1 MMRTLYGR
9 LAAALLVI
17 LVLVGGL
24 VFVAGL
30 ASVRHFLNEVHQKV
44 NRDLA
49 EHLVAD
55 SLPME
60 NGEIREEEL
69 EHIFHVLMVI
79 NPNIEV
85 YLLDPQGEILAY
97 SAPKGIVV
105 RERVDLGPIHQFLE
119 VESRLPVLGDDPRNE
134 TGTKVFS
141 AAPIGAAS
149 GPDGYLYVVL
159 AGQQWDSAVA
169 MLQGSFILRLAT
181 VAIAMGLLVA
191 LLIGLLVFAWITR
204 RARHLEQAM
213 GEFRDSGFRE
223 HRPLVEG
230 DGKGRDEIDRLS
242 RTFDAM
248 ATRLVAQL
256 DELEKTDRLRRELVA
271 NISHDLRTPLTS
283 LRGFLETMALKQ
295 SSLSPEERRTYLEG
309 AIRQTD
315 RLSRLVADLFE
326 LARLESGTQ
335 EMEVESLAL
344 AELAQDAVQQFR
356 LQADERGI
364 DLQVEVPGG
373 PATVEGDMSLLARV
387 LDNLLDNGLRFTS
400 GGGQVTVGLRESR
413 QWVSVEVRDTG
424 CGIAPEDLPYVFDR
438 FFGRKQR
445 DAGSDHAGLGL
456 AITKRI
462 VELHGGTIEV
472 ASQLGEGTTFS
483 VTLPSRGSAM

>member
-24 VFVAGL
+24 FFVAGL

-105 RERVDLGPIHQFLE
+105 RERVDLGPVHQFLE
-119 VESRLPVLGDDPRNE
+119 VDSRLPVLGDDPRNE

-141 AAPIGAAS
+141 AAPIGAS
-149 GPDGYLYVVL
+149 TEPDGYLYVVL

-169 MLQGSFILRLAT
+169 MLQGSYILRLAAG
-181 VAIAMGLLVA
+181 AIGLGLLVA
-191 LLIGLLVFAWITR
+191 LLIGSLVFAWITR
-204 RARHLEQAM
+204 RARHLERAM
-213 GEFRDSGFRE
+213 GDFRDSGFRE
-223 HRPLVEG
+223 HRPLVEQSRRE
-230 DGKGRDEIDRLS
+230 RDEIDRLS

-248 ATRLVAQL
+248 AARLVAQL
-256 DELEKTDRLRRELVA
+256 DELEKTDQLRRELVA

-295 SSLSPEERRTYLEG
+295 ASLSSEERRDYLEG

-335 EMEVESLAL
+335 EMEVETLAL
-344 AELAQDAVQQFR
+344 AELAQDEVQQFR
-356 LQADERGI
+356 LQADKRGI

-400 GGGQVTVGLRESR
+400 GGGQVTLGLRESP

-424 CGIAPEDLPYVFDR
+424 SGIAPEDLPYVFDR
-438 FFGRKQR
+438 FFGRKHR
-445 DAGSDHAGLGL
+445 DLESDHAGLGL

>member
-24 VFVAGL
+24 FFVAGL

-105 RERVDLGPIHQFLE
+105 RDRVDLRPVHQFLE
-119 VESRLPVLGDDPRNE
+119 VDARLPVLGDDPRND
-134 TGTKVFS
+134 TGSKVFS
-141 AAPIGAAS
+141 AAPIGAAAE
-149 GPDGYLYVVL
+149 PDGYLYVVL

-169 MLQGSFILRLAT
+169 MLQGSFILRLAS

-204 RARHLEQAM
+204 RARQLEQAM
-213 GEFRDSGFRE
+213 GEFRDRGFRE

-230 DGKGRDEIDRLS
+230 EGKERDEIDRLS

-248 ATRLVAQL
+248 AARLVAQL
-256 DELEKTDRLRRELVA
+256 DELEKTDQLRRELVA

-295 SSLSPEERRTYLEG
+295 STLSPEERRTFLEG

-335 EMEVESLAL
+335 EMELETLAL

-400 GGGQVTVGLRESR
+400 GGGQVTVGLHESP
-413 QWVSVEVRDTG
+413 QSVSVEVRDTG
-424 CGIAPEDLPYVFDR
+424 CGIAPEDLPFVFDR

-445 DAGSDHAGLGL
+445 DVESDHAGLGL

-472 ASQLGEGTTFS
+472 ASQLGHGTTFS
-483 VTLPSRGSAM
+483 VTLPARGSAM

>member
-17 LVLVGGL
+17 LILVGGL
-24 VFVAGL
+24 FFVAGL
-30 ASVRHFLNEVHQKV
+30 ASVRHFLDEVHQKL

-79 NPNIEV
+79 NPSIEV

-105 RERVDLGPIHQFLE
+105 RDDVDLGPVHRFLE
-119 VESRLPVLGDDPRNE
+119 ADSRLPILGDDPRDE
-134 TGTKVFS
+134 TGSKVFS
-141 AAPIGAAS
+141 VAPIGSATET
-149 GPDGYLYVVL
+149 DGYLYVVL

-169 MLQGSFILRLAT
+169 MLQGSYILRLSAG
-181 VAIAMGLLVA
+181 AIAMGLLVA

-204 RARHLEQAM
+204 RARHLERAM

-230 DGKGRDEIDRLS
+230 DGKERDEIDRLS

-248 ATRLVAQL
+248 AARLVAQL
-256 DELEKTDRLRRELVA
+256 DELEKTDQLRRELVA

-283 LRGFLETMALKQ
+283 LRGFLETMALKH

-335 EMEVESLAL
+335 EMEVETLAL

-400 GGGQVTVGLRESR
+400 GGGQVTLGLRESPL
-413 QWVSVEVRDTG
+413 WVSVEVRDTG

-445 DAGSDHAGLGL
+445 DVESDHAGLGL

-472 ASQLGEGTTFS
+472 ASQLGQGTTFS
-483 VTLPSRGSAM
+483 VTLPARDSAM

>member
-1 MMRTLYGR
+1 MTIPETKR
-9 LAAALLVI
+9 AARSSPRRP
-17 LVLVGGL
+17 
-24 VFVAGL
+24 
-30 ASVRHFLNEVHQKV
+30 SVR
-44 NRDLA
+44 
-49 EHLVAD
+49 
-55 SLPME
+55 
-60 NGEIREEEL
+60 
-69 EHIFHVLMVI
+69 
-79 NPNIEV
+79 
-85 YLLDPQGEILAY
+85 
-97 SAPKGIVV
+97 
-105 RERVDLGPIHQFLE
+105 
-119 VESRLPVLGDDPRNE
+119 
-134 TGTKVFS
+134 
-141 AAPIGAAS
+141 AS
-149 GPDGYLYVVL
+149 TPDGYLYVVL

-191 LLIGLLVFAWITR
+191 LLIGLLAFAWITR
-204 RARHLEQAM
+204 RARHLERAM
-213 GEFRDSGFRE
+213 DDFRDSGFRE

-230 DGKGRDEIDRLS
+230 DGKERDEIDRLA

-248 ATRLVAQL
+248 AARLVAQL
-256 DELEKTDRLRRELVA
+256 DELEKTDQLRRELVA

-295 SSLSPEERRTYLEG
+295 SSLSPEDRKTYLEG

-335 EMEVESLAL
+335 EMEVETLAL

-400 GGGQVTVGLRESR
+400 GGGQVTVGLRESP

-445 DAGSDHAGLGL
+445 DVESDHAGLGL

-472 ASQLGEGTTFS
+472 ASQLGHGTTFS

>member
-24 VFVAGL
+24 FFVAGL

-105 RERVDLGPIHQFLE
+105 RERVDLGPVHQFLE
-119 VESRLPVLGDDPRNE
+119 VDSRLPVLGDDPRNE

-204 RARHLEQAM
+204 RARHLERAM

-230 DGKGRDEIDRLS
+230 DGKERDEIDRLS

-248 ATRLVAQL
+248 AARLVAQL
-256 DELEKTDRLRRELVA
+256 EELEKTDRLRRELVA

-335 EMEVESLAL
+335 EMQVESLAL

-400 GGGQVTVGLRESR
+400 GGGQVTVGLRESP

-445 DAGSDHAGLGL
+445 DVGSDHAGLGL

>member
-1 MMRTLYGR
+1 MMRTLYSR

-17 LVLVGGL
+17 LILVGGL
-24 VFVAGL
+24 FFVAGL

-105 RERVDLGPIHQFLE
+105 RDRVDLGPVHHFLE
-119 VESRLPVLGDDPRNE
+119 VDSRLPILGDDPRNE

-141 AAPIGAAS
+141 AAPIGTAS
-149 GPDGYLYVVL
+149 EPDGYLYVVL

-169 MLQGSFILRLAT
+169 MLQGSVILRLAT

-191 LLIGLLVFAWITR
+191 LLLGLMVFGWITR
-204 RARHLEQAM
+204 RARHLERAM

-223 HRPLVEG
+223 HRPLLEG
-230 DGKGRDEIDRLS
+230 DGKERDEIDRLS

-248 ATRLVAQL
+248 AARLVAQL
-256 DELEKTDRLRRELVA
+256 NELEKTDQLRRELVA

-335 EMEVESLAL
+335 EMEVETLAL

-364 DLQVEVPGG
+364 DLRVEVPGG

-387 LDNLLDNGLRFTS
+387 LDNLLDNGLRFTA
-400 GGGQVTVGLRESR
+400 GGGQVTLGLRESP

-424 CGIAPEDLPYVFDR
+424 CGIAPEELPFVFDR
-438 FFGRKQR
+438 FFGHKQR
-445 DAGSDHAGLGL
+445 DVESDHAGLGL

-472 ASQLGEGTTFS
+472 ESQLGHGTTFS

>member
-17 LVLVGGL
+17 LILVGGL
-24 VFVAGL
+24 FFVAGL
-30 ASVRHFLNEVHQKV
+30 VSVRHFLDEVHQKV

-79 NPNIEV
+79 NPSIEV

-105 RERVDLGPIHQFLE
+105 RDDVDLGPVHRFLE
-119 VESRLPVLGDDPRNE
+119 ADSRLPILGDDPRDE
-134 TGTKVFS
+134 TGSKVFS
-141 AAPIGAAS
+141 VAPIGPATE
-149 GPDGYLYVVL
+149 PDGYLYVVL

-169 MLQGSFILRLAT
+169 MLQGSYILRLSAG
-181 VAIAMGLLVA
+181 AIAMGLLVA

-204 RARHLEQAM
+204 RARHLERAM

-230 DGKGRDEIDRLS
+230 DGKERDEIDRLS

-248 ATRLVAQL
+248 AARLVAQL
-256 DELEKTDRLRRELVA
+256 DELEKTDQLRRELVA

-295 SSLSPEERRTYLEG
+295 SSLSQEERRTYLEG

-364 DLQVEVPGG
+364 DLHVEVPGG

-400 GGGQVTVGLRESR
+400 GGGQVTVGLRESP

-445 DAGSDHAGLGL
+445 DVESDHAGLGL

-472 ASQLGEGTTFS
+472 ASQLGQGTTFS

>member
-9 LAAALLVI
+9 LAASLLVI

-24 VFVAGL
+24 FFVAGL

-105 RERVDLGPIHQFLE
+105 RERVDLGPVHQFLE
-119 VESRLPVLGDDPRNE
+119 VDSRLPVLGDDPRNE

-204 RARHLEQAM
+204 RARHLERAM

-230 DGKGRDEIDRLS
+230 DGKERDEIDRLS

-248 ATRLVAQL
+248 AARLVAQL
-256 DELEKTDRLRRELVA
+256 EELEKTDRLRRELVA

-335 EMEVESLAL
+335 EMQVESLAL

-400 GGGQVTVGLRESR
+400 GGGQVTVGLRESP

-445 DAGSDHAGLGL
+445 DVGSDHAGLGL

>member
-9 LAAALLVI
+9 LAVALLVI

-24 VFVAGL
+24 FFVAGL
-30 ASVRHFLNEVHQKV
+30 ASVRHFLNEVHQEL

-60 NGEIREEEL
+60 NGEIRSEEL

-79 NPNIEV
+79 NPSIEV
-85 YLLDPQGEILAY
+85 YLLDPEGEILAY

-105 RERVDLGPIHQFLE
+105 RDSVSLGPIHRFLA
-119 VESRLPVLGDDPRNE
+119 VDSRLPILGDDPRDE
-134 TGTKVFS
+134 TGSKVFS
-141 AAPIGAAS
+141 AAPIGSATA
-149 GPDGYLYVVL
+149 PDGYLYVVL

-169 MLQGSFILRLAT
+169 MLQGSYILRLAAS
-181 VAIAMGLLVA
+181 AIATGLVVA

-204 RARHLEQAM
+204 RARHLERAM
-213 GEFRDSGFRE
+213 GDFRASGFRE
-223 HRPLVEG
+223 HQPLVEG
-230 DGKGRDEIDRLS
+230 DGRERDEIDRLS

-248 ATRLVAQL
+248 AGRLVAQL
-256 DELEKTDRLRRELVA
+256 DELEKTDELRRELVA

-295 SSLSPEERRTYLEG
+295 ASLSPEETQEYLQG

-335 EMEVESLAL
+335 EMEVEALAL
-344 AELAQDAVQQFR
+344 AELAQDAVQQFS
-356 LQADERGI
+356 LQASERGI
-364 DLQVEVPGG
+364 DLRVEVPGG

-387 LDNLLDNGLRFTS
+387 LDNLLDNGLRHTS
-400 GGGQVTVGLRESR
+400 DGGQVTLGLRESP
-413 QWVSVEVRDTG
+413 QWVNVEVRDTG
-424 CGIAPEDLPYVFDR
+424 CGITAEDLPHVFDR

-445 DAGSDHAGLGL
+445 DVESEHAGLGL
-456 AITKRI
+456 AIAKRI

-472 ASQLGEGTTFS
+472 DSQVGQGTTFS
-483 VTLPSRGSAM
+483 VTLPSRGSTM

>member
-1 MMRTLYGR
+1 MIRTLYGR

-17 LVLVGGL
+17 LILVGGL
-24 VFVAGL
+24 FFVAGL
-30 ASVRHFLNEVHQKV
+30 ASARHFLNEVHQKL

-60 NGEIREEEL
+60 NGEIRPEEL

-79 NPNIEV
+79 NPSIEV
-85 YLLDPQGEILAY
+85 YLLDPEGQILAY

-105 RERVDLGPIHQFLE
+105 RDSVGLGPIRRVLE
-119 VESRLPVLGDDPRNE
+119 TDSRLPILGDDPRDE
-134 TGTKVFS
+134 SGSKVFS
-141 AAPIGAAS
+141 AAAIGPESA
-149 GPDGYLYVVL
+149 PDGYLYVVL

-191 LLIGLLVFAWITR
+191 LLIGLLAFAWITR
-204 RARHLEQAM
+204 RARHLERAM
-213 GEFRDSGFRE
+213 DDFRESGFRE

-230 DGKGRDEIDRLS
+230 NGKERDEIDRLA

-248 ATRLVAQL
+248 AGRLVAQL
-256 DELEKTDRLRRELVA
+256 DELEKTDQLRRELVA

-283 LRGFLETMALKQ
+283 LRGFLETMAVKQ
-295 SSLSPEERRTYLEG
+295 ATLSHEERKTYLEG

-326 LARLESGTQ
+326 LARLESGTL
-335 EMEVESLAL
+335 EMEIESLAL
-344 AELAQDAVQQFR
+344 AELAQDAAQHFR

-373 PATVEGDMSLLARV
+373 SAIVEGDMSLLARV
-387 LDNLLDNGLRFTS
+387 LDNLLDNGLRYTS
-400 GGGQVTVGLRESR
+400 TGGQVTLGLHESP
-413 QWVSVEVRDTG
+413 QWVSVEVSDTG
-424 CGIAPEDLPYVFDR
+424 CGIAPEDLSHVFDR
-438 FFGRKQR
+438 FFGHKQR
-445 DAGSDHAGLGL
+445 EVESEHAGLGL
-456 AITKRI
+456 AIAKRI

-472 ASQLGEGTTFS
+472 ESQLGRGTTFS
-483 VTLPSRGSAM
+483 VTLPSRAATM